1 MLFGN
6 IKKRFKHWHTNDG
19 ITNNL
24 VYTICLYIAAKLDT
38 RNIEAMS
45 FKRPIDS
52 LQIKGFKSIQ
62 SLDIELKSMNVLI
75 GSNGSGKSNFVSY
88 FRMLSQLI
96 EGRLATWVN
105 QQGGADRILTFG
117 VKNTD
122 KLTSK
127 INFQQNAYAFELSS
141 TVDDRLIFNYETGY
155 FHNTN
160 YAHPYSVGLQAGLS
174 ESVLKESKERIAQYC
189 YEAISNWRIY
199 HFHDTSDTASMKR
212 KGAVHDNKY
221 LRPDASNLAAFL
233 YRLKHEHT
241 ECYESIIDTI
251 RLAIPFFDDFVLEP
265 KTLPTEEMQIRLL
278 WRQTNSDYELW
289 PSQLSDGSIR
299 FICLVTALMQPEPP
313 STIIFDEP
321 ELGLHPYAI
330 TLLGALFRR
339 ASERMQVIIS
349 TQSVALLNQ
358 FNLDE
363 IITVDREN
371 GHSIFKRLDAEQFLA
386 WLDEYT
392 IGELWEKNLLGG
404 RPL

>member
-1 MLFGN
+1 
-6 IKKRFKHWHTNDG
+6 
-19 ITNNL
+19 
-24 VYTICLYIAAKLDT
+24 
-38 RNIEAMS
+38 MS
-45 FKRPIDS
+45 SKRPIDS
-52 LQIKGFKSIQ
+52 LQIKGFKSIR
-62 SLDIELKSMNVLI
+62 SLDIDLKPMNVLI

-122 KLTSK
+122 TLYSK
-127 INFQQNAYAFELSS
+127 INFQQNAYAFELSP

-155 FHNTN
+155 FHNAN
-160 YAHPYSVGLQAGLS
+160 DAYSYSVNLQTGLS
-174 ESVLKESKERIAQYC
+174 ESILKESKEHIAQYC
-189 YEAISNWRIY
+189 YETISNWRIY
-199 HFHDTSDTASMKR
+199 HFHDTSETAGVKR
-212 KGAVHDNKY
+212 KVAVHDNNY

-233 YRLKHEHT
+233 YHLKHNHT
-241 ECYESIIDTI
+241 ECYESIVDTI
-251 RLAIPFFDDFVLEP
+251 RLAIPFFKDFILEP
-265 KTLPTEEMQIRLL
+265 KELPTEEAQIRLL
-278 WRQTNSDYELW
+278 WQQTNSDYQLW

-299 FICLVTALMQPEPP
+299 FICLVTALMQPEAP

-330 TLLGALFRR
+330 TLLGALFKQ

-358 FNLDE
+358 FNLDD
-363 IITVDREN
+363 IITVDRQD
-371 GHSIFKRLDAEQFLA
+371 GYSIFKRLDETHFSA

-392 IGELWEKNLLGG
+392 VGELWEKNLLGG